1 MPTIRKRSGRD
12 GRTTYSVQIR
22 LAGKPSVAKTFGRLT
37 DARAWAAKT
46 ESQMRRNRDLGGRQT
61 VGAAIDHYRAHQ
73 LGTLAPAHIVH
84 RERQLAWWRERVGR
98 VLLEDFGPSH
108 VREHLRTLEGRKVA
122 TLNRYRAA
130 ISAVLSFVVEEE
142 WLSANPLHGR
152 RRRHRSLAEREEER
166 DREVTSEELERL
178 RASCRRCDDQRLYV
192 LFVCAHASGA
202 RQGELMGMEWRRL
215 ELKPL
220 VLDAETGR
228 RRQGVP
234 RCEVVDT
241 KNGTSRVL
249 YFPGE
254 AGELLGTLRA
264 SPVLSRFV
272 FACPGDA
279 SDREPKFPD
288 HAWRYWRD
296 KAGLSDVRFHDLRHT
311 WACEMLDSG
320 ATLAQLM
327 ILGGWKTASMVRR
340 YAARAQRHG
349 SDAVEA
355 RHARMK
361 GGEVGLTD
369 GHRPTRRRSTG
380 NVSLNQRRKGAS

>member
-1 MPTIRKRSGRD
+1 MARIRARKGKN
-12 GRTTYSVQIR
+12 GRTTYLVQIR
-22 LAGKPSVAKTFGRLT
+22 LAGHPSLSKTFERRT
-37 DARAWAAKT
+37 DAKAWAAKT
-46 ESQMRRNRDLGGRQT
+46 ESEMRRNRAFGGRRT
-61 VGAAIDHYRAHQ
+61 VAEAIDHYRAHQ
-73 LGTLAPAHIVH
+73 LGSLAPAHIFK
-84 RERQLAWWRERVGR
+84 REQHLSWWRKRIGR
-98 VLLEDFGPSH
+98 VLLEDLGPGG

-152 RRRHRSLAEREEER
+152 RRRHRPLAEREEER
-166 DREVTSEELERL
+166 DREVTPKELERL
-178 RASCRRCDDQRLYV
+178 RRACRQCKDHRLYILV
-192 LFVCAHASGA
+192 VCAHASGA

-215 ELKPL
+215 ELSPL
-220 VLDAETGR
+220 VIDLETR
-228 RRQGVP
+228 EHRPGVP

-254 AGELLGTLRA
+254 AGELLGALRA
-264 SPVLSRFV
+264 GAVLSRFV
-272 FACPGDA
+272 FARAGDPP
-279 SDREPKFPD
+279 DLEPKFPD

-355 RHARMK
+355 RHARM
-361 GGEVGLTD
+361 EREA
-369 GHRPTRRRSTG
+369 RPAW
-380 NVSLNQRRKGAS
+380 GATIRHGAG